1 MNDERLDK
9 LFKTARGVTRDTARM
24 EFGFETR
31 LMARLRAERAQRAS
45 WFTVAWKLMPV
56 FAAIVMALGVW
67 NLASASSDQ
76 TDLASVITADTDE
89 SPVVS
94 HLAGE

>member
-1 MNDERLDK
+1 MNDEQLDN
-9 LFKTARGVTRDTARM
+9 LFKTARGVTRDTARG

-31 LMARLRAERAQRAS
+31 LMARIRAEHAQKAS
-45 WFTVAWKLMPV
+45 WFAVAWKLMPV

-67 NLASASSDQ
+67 NVASVNSEP

>member
-9 LFKTARGVTRDTARM
+9 MFKTARGATRDTARV

-31 LMARLRAERAQRAS
+31 LMARIRAERPQKAA
-45 WFTVAWKLMPV
+45 WFSFAWKLMPV
-56 FAAIVMALGVW
+56 FAAIVVALGVW
-67 NLASASSDQ
+67 NVASVSEEQ
-76 TDLASVITADTDE
+76 TDLASVITADADE

>member
-1 MNDERLDK
+1 MNDERLDN
-9 LFKTARGVTRDTARM
+9 LFKTARQATRDTARA

-31 LMARLRAERAQRAS
+31 LMARLRAERAQKTS
-45 WFTVAWKLMPV
+45 WLAFAWKLMPV
-56 FAAIVMALGVW
+56 FAAIVMALGIW
-67 NLASASSDQ
+67 NLASASSER

>member
-9 LFKTARGVTRDTARM
+9 LFKTARGVTRETGRV

-31 LMARLRAERAQRAS
+31 LMARIRAERAQKAT
-45 WFTVAWKLMPV
+45 WFSFAWKLMPV
-56 FAAIVMALGVW
+56 FAAIVVALGVW
-67 NLASASSDQ
+67 NVASVNSEQ
-76 TDLASVITADTDE
+76 TDLATVITADTDE